1 MPIGIMSAMHEE
13 IHLLL
18 EQMEV
23 KSETTIG
30 MRTYYKGL
38 LWENDVILVFSR
50 WGKVAASS
58 SATTLIERFG
68 IDELIFSGVAGG
80 ISSKLNIGDVV
91 IGNRLIQHDVDAT
104 PLFEKYEIPLTEK
117 KYFETNNRITN
128 LLYNSAQTFFVNYEL
143 NDKVKI
149 TFNLHS
155 PKLYLG
161 TIASGDEFVSDI
173 KKIYEI
179 RNNLPDVLCVEM
191 EGAAVA
197 QVCYEYDIPFGI
209 VRTISDSADESAHID
224 FVKFV
229 EQVASHYTVG
239 ILENYFHFNKIIDIN
254 N

>member
-18 EQMEV
+18 EQMQV
-23 KSETTIG
+23 NCETTIG
-30 MRTYYKGL
+30 MRTYYEGL
-38 LWENDVILVFSR
+38 LWENEVVLVFSR

-58 SATTLIERFG
+58 TTTTLIERFE
-68 IDELIFSGVAGG
+68 IDELIFSGVAGA
-80 ISSKLNIGDVV
+80 INSELNIGDVV
-91 IGNRLIQHDVDAT
+91 IGNRLVQHDMNAS

-128 LLYNSAQTFFVNYEL
+128 LLHKSAQTFFVNYKL
-143 NDKVKI
+143 DDKVKK

-179 RNNLPDVLCVEM
+179 RNDLSDVLCVEM

-229 EQVASHYTVG
+229 EQVASHYTVE
-239 ILENYFHFNKIIDIN
+239 ILENYFRISKIIDTN